1 MIVPETMNM
10 NTQTHQSG
18 VRYEADERPPLLLA
32 IGLGL
37 QFALLTVGGVFLK
50 VAIVSRAGG
59 ASEAY
64 LTWAVF
70 AAALVTGITTI
81 IQVLRVGRVG
91 AGYVLLMGTSGSFIA
106 ICIGALL
113 EGGPALMATLII
125 ASSLFQFLLSARLS
139 LFRRILTP
147 VVTGTVIMLIPVS
160 ITPVVFRMLGDV
172 PVGFP
177 ASSAPVTVLVT
188 LLVTIFIAL
197 KAKSSLRLWAPVI
210 GMVAGSIVGGY
221 YGLYD
226 TERVIAA
233 PWLGLP
239 DGHWPGID
247 LSFGTAFWALL
258 PAFLFVTLV
267 DAVDTIGDSVAIQ
280 RISWR
285 RPRAVDYRAV
295 QGALAADGTGNILS
309 GLLGTIPNTTYSSS
323 IAVTELTGV
332 ASRMVGLVVGVI
344 YLLVAFVPKVPA
356 VVLAIPNPV
365 VGSFL
370 LVLLAILFLIGMKL
384 VVQDGIDYRKGLVV
398 GVGFWIGVGFQNDAI
413 YPALVADFAGGFLR
427 NGMTAGG
434 LAAML
439 MTLFLE
445 LTAPRRFRMESAFDL
460 SALPKI
466 RKFLEVFAARQGWDR
481 ETADRLVAASEETML
496 TLNPGHGDTGE
507 RRRLL
512 LVAHKEGAGAV
523 LELVVATGEGNLQDR
538 IELLGDERA
547 VETPEEMEVSLRLLR
562 HFATSVRHQ
571 QYHDTD
577 IITLQVE
584 VRTPH
589 TVTSGR

>member
-1 MIVPETMNM
+1 MNKDSS
-10 NTQTHQSG
+10 NHQSG
-18 VRYEADERPPLLLA
+18 VRYEADERPPFLLA

-37 QFALLTVGGVFLK
+37 QFALLTVGSVFLK

-59 ASEAY
+59 AGEDY
-64 LTWAVF
+64 LVWAVF
-70 AAALVTGITTI
+70 AAAIITGTTTI

-106 ICIGALL
+106 ICISALL

-125 ASSLFQFLLSARLS
+125 VSSLFQFLLSARLS
-139 LFRRILTP
+139 LLRRILTP

-172 PVGFP
+172 PEGFP
-177 ASSAPVTVLVT
+177 ESSAPFMVLAT
-188 LLVTIFIAL
+188 LLVTIVIAL

-210 GMVAGSIVGGY
+210 GMVTGSIVGGY

-247 LSFGTAFWALL
+247 LSFGTAFWALV

-332 ASRMVGLVVGVI
+332 ASRMVGVVVGAI
-344 YLLVAFVPKVPA
+344 YILVAFVPKVPA

-427 NGMTAGG
+427 NGMTSGG
-434 LAAML
+434 LAAIL

-445 LTAPRRFRMESAFDL
+445 LAAPRRYRMEAAFDL
-460 SALPKI
+460 AALSKI
-466 RKFLEVFAARQGWDR
+466 RAFLEAFAIRQGWAK
-481 ETADRLVAASEETML
+481 ETTDRLVAASEETLL
-496 TLNPGHGDTGE
+496 TLNPRESETGQ

-512 LVAHKEGAGAV
+512 LVVRQEDERAI
-523 LELVVATGEGNLQDR
+523 LEFVAATGEGNLQDR
-538 IELLGDERA
+538 IELLGDARA

-562 HFATSVRHQ
+562 HFASSVRHQ

-584 VRTPH
+584 VRQSDPAA
-589 TVTSGR
+589 

>member
-1 MIVPETMNM
+1 MNKG
-10 NTQTHQSG
+10 TADHQSG
-18 VRYEADERPPLLLA
+18 VRYEADERPPFLLA

-37 QFALLTVGGVFLK
+37 QFALLTVGSVFLK

-59 ASEAY
+59 AGEAY
-64 LTWAVF
+64 LAWAVF
-70 AAALVTGITTI
+70 AAAIITGTTTI

-106 ICIGALL
+106 ISISALL

-125 ASSLFQFLLSARLS
+125 VSSLFQFLLSVRLS
-139 LFRRILTP
+139 LLRRILTP

-160 ITPVVFRMLGDV
+160 ITPVVFRMMGDI
-172 PVGFP
+172 PDGHP
-177 ASSAPVTVLVT
+177 SLSAPFMVLTT
-188 LLVTIFIAL
+188 LLVTIVIAL

-210 GMVAGSIVGGY
+210 GMVTGSLVGGY

-226 TERVIAA
+226 TYRVAAA
-233 PWLGLP
+233 PWVGFP
-239 DGHWPGID
+239 DGQWPGVD
-247 LSFGTAFWALL
+247 LTFGTAFWALL

-295 QGALAADGTGNILS
+295 QGALAADGTGNLLS

-332 ASRMVGLVVGVI
+332 ASRMVGVVVGVVYI
-344 YLLVAFVPKVPA
+344 LVAFVPKVPA

-398 GVGFWIGVGFQNDAI
+398 GIGFWIGVGFQNDAI

-434 LAAML
+434 LAAIL

-445 LTAPRRFRMESAFDL
+445 MASPRRYRMETGFDL
-460 SALPKI
+460 AALPKI
-466 RKFLEVFAARQGWDR
+466 RKFLESFATRQGWDR

-496 TLNPGHGDTGE
+496 TLNPGRGDASR

-512 LVAHKEGAGAV
+512 LVARREGAGAV
-523 LELVVATGEGNLQDR
+523 LELVVATGEGNLKDR

-562 HFATSVRHQ
+562 HFATSVHHQ

-584 VRTPH
+584 VRQPKPIA
-589 TVTSGR
+589 SLR

>member
-1 MIVPETMNM
+1 MDNNSTN
-10 NTQTHQSG
+10 HQSG
-18 VRYEADERPPLLLA
+18 VRYEADERPPFLLA

-37 QFALLTVGGVFLK
+37 QFALLTVGSVFLK

-59 ASEAY
+59 AGEDY
-64 LTWAVF
+64 LVWAVF
-70 AAALVTGITTI
+70 AAAIITGTTTI
-81 IQVLRVGRVG
+81 IQVLRVGRIG

-106 ICIGALL
+106 ICISALL

-125 ASSLFQFLLSARLS
+125 VSSLFQFLLSARLS
-139 LFRRILTP
+139 LLRRILTP

-172 PVGFP
+172 PEGFP
-177 ASSAPVTVLVT
+177 ESSAPVMVLAT
-188 LLVTIFIAL
+188 LLVTIVIAL

-210 GMVAGSIVGGY
+210 GMVTGSIVGGY

-233 PWLGLP
+233 SWLGLP

-247 LSFGTAFWALL
+247 LSFGTAFWALV

-344 YLLVAFVPKVPA
+344 YILVAFVPKVPA

-427 NGMTAGG
+427 NGMTSGG
-434 LAAML
+434 LAAII
-439 MTLFLE
+439 MTVFLE
-445 LTAPRRFRMESAFDL
+445 LAAPRRYRMETAFDL
-460 SALPKI
+460 AALPKI
-466 RKFLEVFAARQGWDR
+466 RAFLESFAIRQGWDKV
-481 ETADRLVAASEETML
+481 TADRLVAASEETLL
-496 TLNPGHGDTGE
+496 TLNPRESETGQ

-512 LVAHKEGAGAV
+512 LVVRREDERAI
-523 LELVVATGEGNLQDR
+523 LEFVAATGEGNLQDR
-538 IELLGDERA
+538 IELLGDARA

-562 HFATSVRHQ
+562 HFASSVRHQ

-584 VRTPH
+584 VRELDPDA
-589 TVTSGR
+589 SRR

>member
-1 MIVPETMNM
+1 MNKDSS
-10 NTQTHQSG
+10 NHQSG
-18 VRYEADERPPLLLA
+18 VRYEADERPPFLLA

-37 QFALLTVGGVFLK
+37 QFALLTVGSVFLK

-59 ASEAY
+59 AGEDY
-64 LTWAVF
+64 LAWAVF
-70 AAALVTGITTI
+70 AAAIITGTTTI

-106 ICIGALL
+106 ICISALL

-125 ASSLFQFLLSARLS
+125 VSSLFQFLLSARLS
-139 LFRRILTP
+139 LLRRILTP

-172 PVGFP
+172 PEGFP
-177 ASSAPVTVLVT
+177 ESSAPFMVLAT
-188 LLVTIFIAL
+188 LLVTIVIAL

-210 GMVAGSIVGGY
+210 GMVTGSIVGGY

-247 LSFGTAFWALL
+247 LSFGTAFWALV

-344 YLLVAFVPKVPA
+344 YILVAFVPKVPA

-384 VVQDGIDYRKGLVV
+384 VVQDGIDYRMGLVV
-398 GVGFWIGVGFQNDAI
+398 GVGVGFQNDAI

-427 NGMTAGG
+427 NGMTSGG
-434 LAAML
+434 LAAIL

-445 LTAPRRFRMESAFDL
+445 LAAPRRYRMETAFDL
-460 SALPKI
+460 AALPKI
-466 RKFLEVFAARQGWDR
+466 RAFLEAFAIRQGWDK
-481 ETADRLVAASEETML
+481 ETADRLVAASEETLL
-496 TLNPGHGDTGE
+496 TLNPRESETGQ

-512 LVAHKEGAGAV
+512 LVVRREDERAILDFVA
-523 LELVVATGEGNLQDR
+523 ATGEGNLQDR
-538 IELLGDERA
+538 IELLGDARA

-562 HFATSVRHQ
+562 HFATSVHHQ

-584 VRTPH
+584 VRQPDPAA
-589 TVTSGR
+589 SRP

>member
-1 MIVPETMNM
+1 MDNDSTN
-10 NTQTHQSG
+10 HQSG
-18 VRYEADERPPLLLA
+18 VRYEADERPPFLLA

-37 QFALLTVGGVFLK
+37 QFALLTVGSVFLK

-59 ASEAY
+59 AGEAY
-64 LTWAVF
+64 LLWAVF
-70 AAALVTGITTI
+70 AAAIITGTTTI

-106 ICIGALL
+106 ICISAVL

-125 ASSLFQFLLSARLS
+125 VSSLFQFLLSARLS
-139 LFRRILTP
+139 LLRRILTP

-160 ITPVVFRMLGDV
+160 ITPVVFRMLGEV
-172 PVGFP
+172 PEGFP
-177 ASSAPVTVLVT
+177 ESSAPVTVLAT
-188 LLVTIFIAL
+188 LLVTIVIAL

-210 GMVAGSIVGGY
+210 GMVTGSIVGGY

-239 DGHWPGID
+239 DGQWPGID
-247 LSFGTAFWALL
+247 LSFGTAFWALV

-344 YLLVAFVPKVPA
+344 YILVAFVPKVPA

-427 NGMTAGG
+427 NGMTSGG
-434 LAAML
+434 LAAII
-439 MTLFLE
+439 MTVFLE
-445 LTAPRRFRMESAFDL
+445 TGRSP
-460 SALPKI
+460 P
-466 RKFLEVFAARQGWDR
+466 VPHG
-481 ETADRLVAASEETML
+481 DRLRSRGAAED
-496 TLNPGHGDTGE
+496 PGVSGVIRHS
-507 RRRLL
+507 
-512 LVAHKEGAGAV
+512 AG
-523 LELVVATGEGNLQDR
+523 
-538 IELLGDERA
+538 LG
-547 VETPEEMEVSLRLLR
+547 
-562 HFATSVRHQ
+562 
-571 QYHDTD
+571 
-577 IITLQVE
+577 
-584 VRTPH
+584 
-589 TVTSGR
+589 

>member
-1 MIVPETMNM
+1 M
-10 NTQTHQSG
+10 
-18 VRYEADERPPLLLA
+18 
-32 IGLGL
+32 
-37 QFALLTVGGVFLK
+37 
-50 VAIVSRAGG
+50 
-59 ASEAY
+59 
-64 LTWAVF
+64 
-70 AAALVTGITTI
+70 
-81 IQVLRVGRVG
+81 
-91 AGYVLLMGTSGSFIA
+91 
-106 ICIGALL
+106 
-113 EGGPALMATLII
+113 
-125 ASSLFQFLLSARLS
+125 
-139 LFRRILTP
+139 
-147 VVTGTVIMLIPVS
+147 
-160 ITPVVFRMLGDV
+160 
-172 PVGFP
+172 
-177 ASSAPVTVLVT
+177 
-188 LLVTIFIAL
+188 
-197 KAKSSLRLWAPVI
+197 
-210 GMVAGSIVGGY
+210 
-221 YGLYD
+221 
-226 TERVIAA
+226 
-233 PWLGLP
+233 
-239 DGHWPGID
+239 
-247 LSFGTAFWALL
+247 
-258 PAFLFVTLV
+258 
-267 DAVDTIGDSVAIQ
+267 DTIGDSVAIQ

-344 YLLVAFVPKVPA
+344 YILVAFVPKVPA

-445 LTAPRRFRMESAFDL
+445 LTAPRRFRMESAFEL